1 MKKCVGLLI
10 LMVFLT
16 GCGAAPT
23 FETVNDVYVAQVSAP
38 VRRILLDL
46 PSDATVMTMEGEDGS
61 RLYLCKDYSVVVQTM
76 EAGDLDRSMRQMSGF
91 SRDDLTVMG
100 TQDGDFRRYSF
111 VWCCAGE
118 TGNQLA
124 KGVIIDDGNYHYA
137 LTVMA
142 PEDMAGELASQWQV
156 LLDSFLVL

>member
-1 MKKCVGLLI
+1 MKKCVWMIWIVLL
-10 LMVFLT
+10 LV
-16 GCGAAPT
+16 GCGSAPT
-23 FETVNDVYVAQVSAP
+23 FETVDDVYIAQASAQARQ
-38 VRRILLDL
+38 VLLDL
-46 PSDATVMTMEGEDGS
+46 PSDATVMTMESEDGS
-61 RLYLCKDYSVVVQTM
+61 RLYLCKDYTVMVQTM
-76 EAGDLDRSMRQMSGF
+76 QSGDLDRSVRQMSGF
-91 SRDDLTVMG
+91 SKGDLTMISTRQG
-100 TQDGDFRRYSF
+100 EFSRYSF

-142 PEDMAGELASQWQV
+142 SEDVAGELTSQWQV